1 MLFPNLKPETVKEIM
16 ETSDLVSRFFDA
28 IRRDPCISTTHISIY
43 MALVYYSK
51 DQPSAA
57 TIHVYSQQIID
68 ICKISSRS
76 TYYRCM
82 HDLHAFG
89 YLQYMPVFKRNKPSQ
104 VLLCKS
110 KLASG
115 L

>member
-1 MLFPNLKPETVKEIM
+1 M
-16 ETSDLVSRFFDA
+16 ETLNLVSRFFDA
-28 IRRDPCISTTHISIY
+28 IRKDPCINTTHISIY
-43 MALVYYSK
+43 MALVYYGK
-51 DQPSAA
+51 DQPTAS

-104 VLLCKS
+104 VLLLGKHNNS
-110 KLASG
+110 TESILSTI
-115 L
+115 